1 MIASL
6 GAHDTAYLSSSGSVC
21 YFCILES
28 GSLKPAPF
36 QILHSVPSLMLR
48 VLDQEVNSTCRNSS
62 VVFAHLSKTPQKIQ
76 AAISGHSGPD
86 RVPDRNTL
94 REKRSNLAH
103 GVKGFQSITAESL
116 AE

>member
-76 AAISGHSGPD
+76 AAISGHSGPID
-86 RVPDRNTL
+86 
-94 REKRSNLAH
+94 
-103 GVKGFQSITAESL
+103 SL
-116 AE
+116 GQTEYLTGTP